1 MLPLLGKIE
10 IKNYLFYMPK
20 ILEINGYKVYIYTN
34 DHLPIH
40 VHVIKGGCE
49 TKIILEPEIFIQSNY
64 ESTPKTDIF
73 HKIGYFG

>member
-1 MLPLLGKIE
+1 
-10 IKNYLFYMPK
+10 MPK

-64 ESTPKTDIF
+64 GFKSKELKRILEIIVEYYEFILNKWNETHYT
-73 HKIGYFG
+73 